1 MIVGCKERFS
11 MNSQTAV
18 LVTALATA
26 VYGLAT
32 LLLWFENIAD
42 RRQRDRHYR
51 EEADSRKLNE
61 LRSAFYEAWGFW
73 QGYYMGSPETRGD
86 STQMGRLFEALT
98 RFECQLRLNGYES
111 QANDLGFTTR
121 NDIQATNKPLA
132 DAGVAIGIP

>member
-1 MIVGCKERFS
+1 

-51 EEADSRKLNE
+51 EEADWRVARPSNRGHKL
-61 LRSAFYEAWGFW
+61 
-73 QGYYMGSPETRGD
+73 
-86 STQMGRLFEALT
+86 
-98 RFECQLRLNGYES
+98 
-111 QANDLGFTTR
+111 
-121 NDIQATNKPLA
+121 
-132 DAGVAIGIP
+132 